1 MIDSLDQDALAQQI
15 AAYVIKALEPRLE
28 LLDRDTRPLLSV
40 PEAAERLNVDPKTV
54 RTLVDRGDIP
64 TVRIGVGRRMI
75 EQAALDAY
83 IVHRRENPPLR
94 GMRR

>member
-40 PEAAERLNVDPKTV
+40 
-54 RTLVDRGDIP
+54 
-64 TVRIGVGRRMI
+64 
-75 EQAALDAY
+75 
-83 IVHRRENPPLR
+83 
-94 GMRR
+94 MRR